1 MSDNQA
7 SDASGESSQN
17 RNAGGVFIAV
27 GTVAGAVIGALLGQ
41 PSIGFLAGLALGSI
55 LALAIW
61 LKER

>member
-1 MSDNQA
+1 MSYNQA
-7 SDASGESSQN
+7 SNHSGEPSEN
-17 RNAGGVFIAV
+17 RSAGGFFIAL
-27 GTVAGAVIGALLGQ
+27 GTVAGAVIGALMGQ